1 MAVERNWWI
10 GGHTER
16 DGRPLAGRLVSA
28 GVQGGGE
35 NGLEASHGIP
45 IIFLG
50 LEQWRGTET
59 MDRSRMV
66 RGGVSLIMEMG
77 RV

>member
-1 MAVERNWWI
+1 MAVEWNWWI

-50 LEQWRGTET
+50 LEQWPYG
-59 MDRSRMV
+59 
-66 RGGVSLIMEMG
+66 
-77 RV
+77 